1 MPIED
6 LVLFDST
13 KAKAGEYDPDSF
25 KEGLGTLKKA
35 LEEEIPHEGIKRI
48 LIQLKESLRNYPQ
61 IVHELLDEDVGV
73 LVAGIK
79 RISDVILVK
88 DNIKQTK
95 KKAKAT
101 ISRRELAELIKD
113 TPDDF

>member
-1 MPIED
+1 MSIED
-6 LVLFDST
+6 LVLFSSS
-13 KAKAGEYDPDSF
+13 KAEAGEYDPETF
-25 KEGLGTLKKA
+25 KEGLASLSRALKD
-35 LEEEIPHEGIKRI
+35 ETPSEGIKRI

-88 DNIKQTK
+88 DTAKQTK
-95 KKAKAT
+95 KKAKSN
-101 ISRRELAELIKD
+101 ISRRELADLINN